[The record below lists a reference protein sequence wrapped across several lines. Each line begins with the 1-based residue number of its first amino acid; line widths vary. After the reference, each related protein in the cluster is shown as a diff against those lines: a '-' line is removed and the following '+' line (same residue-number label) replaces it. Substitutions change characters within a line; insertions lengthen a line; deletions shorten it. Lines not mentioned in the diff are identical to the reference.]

1 MREMTM
7 TRTEAI
13 ARYAQAEAELMKRP
27 TQENVARANAAYRAC
42 LVAAIQK
49 DERRE
54 EAHAHSQFGVG
65 A

>member
-1 MREMTM
+1 MTM

-13 ARYAQAEAELMKRP
+13 ARYAQAEAEFVKNP
-27 TQENVARANAAYRAC
+27 TEANQQRANAAYRES
-42 LVAAIQK
+42 LLAAIQK

-54 EAHAHSQFGVG
+54 EVHAHSQFGVG